1 MEPLRYAEVM
11 SHNHSHETEY
21 VSDRSLLGAVLINS
35 GLSVFEFIAGAVSG
49 STALMADALHNTN
62 DAASLLIAYVARRI
76 SKKGADKRF
85 TFGYRRAELI
95 GALIQLTALIL
106 VGLFLV
112 VEAMKRFVNPE
123 PLMADW
129 MMIAAGVALVV
140 DVATALLLWAMSKGS
155 LNVRAAFLHNLTDAG
170 ASLAVLAGGA
180 AVWRFGWSWVDPA
193 LTLGIAGYILWMSV
207 GMLKRSATILM
218 ETAPPDLD
226 SQALIRAIEALNGVR
241 DLHHLHVWELDEH
254 HVALE
259 AHVVVDRLSGDQG
272 DLRSEIKRLLHER
285 FGIGHSTLEFEHP
298 DDTCPIPGQAESF

>member
-1 MEPLRYAEVM
+1 
-11 SHNHSHETEY
+11 
-21 VSDRSLLGAVLINS
+21 
-35 GLSVFEFIAGAVSG
+35 
-49 STALMADALHNTN
+49 
-62 DAASLLIAYVARRI
+62 
-76 SKKGADKRF
+76 
-85 TFGYRRAELI
+85 
-95 GALIQLTALIL
+95 
-106 VGLFLV
+106 
-112 VEAMKRFVNPE
+112 MKRFVNPE

-193 LTLGIAGYILWMSV
+193 LTLAIAGYILWMSV
-207 GMLKRSATILM
+207 GMLKRTAGILM

-241 DLHHLHVWELDEH
+241 DLHHLHVWELDEQ

-259 AHVVVDRLSGDQG
+259 AHVVTNVPVDARME
-272 DLRSEIKRLLHER
+272 LRNTIKQLLHDR
-285 FGIGHSTLEFEHP
+285 FHIGHSTLEFERP
-298 DDTCPIPGQAESF
+298 ADACPKPVQPEPLP

>member
-1 MEPLRYAEVM
+1 M
-11 SHNHSHETEY
+11 SHDHSHQTGD

-76 SKKGADKRF
+76 SKKEADDRF

-112 VEAMKRFVNPE
+112 VEAVKRFANPE
-123 PLMADW
+123 PLMANW
-129 MMIAAGVALVV
+129 MMIAAGVALGV
-140 DVATALLLWAMSKGS
+140 DVATAILLWAMSKGS

-207 GMLKRSATILM
+207 GMLKRTAAILM

-226 SQALIRAIEALNGVR
+226 SAELIRAVEALDGVQN
-241 DLHHLHVWELDEH
+241 LHHLHVWELDEQ

-259 AHVVVDRLSGDQG
+259 AHVVTNVPVDARME
-272 DLRSEIKRLLHER
+272 LRNTIKQLLHDR
-285 FGIGHSTLEFEHP
+285 FHIGHSTLEFERP
-298 DDTCPIPGQAESF
+298 ADACPKPVQPEPLP